1 MLIERGNYAQAG
13 AYVVGSVVLSILA
26 LFAGLWAVRVLY
38 A

>member
-1 MLIERGNYAQAG
+1 MQAG

-26 LFAGLWAVRVLY
+26 LFGGLWLMRILY